1 MLIHEYIRIK
11 KENER
16 YINEISLELNE
27 WYEESKKNGNLKF
40 RIRVSKVSISIKDV
54 FLKVRIHF

>member
-1 MLIHEYIRIK
+1 MQIHELIRIK

-27 WYEESKKNGNLKF
+27 WYEESKQNRNEEL
-40 RIRVSKVSISIKDV
+40 D
-54 FLKVRIHF
+54 L